1 MCLPTSS
8 ASPTH
13 RGGLDYGCA
22 DVLPRVCHC
31 QRILDSRTRTE
42 GMSRAHPTAWRRRI
56 AASRNSPT
64 LMKSRGH
71 VSCTQS
77 KPRPRSSQ
85 PTPIRIAI
93 RTGARIG
100 VGDQRL
106 VVASLRS
113 LPPLR
118 PFSYTLDYPLAK
130 VRVPERLAEA
140 VVLESYSTGEPPE
153 EPTHPSRMPA

>member
-1 MCLPTSS
+1 MSQES
-8 ASPTH
+8 DASP
-13 RGGLDYGCA
+13 DP
-22 DVLPRVCHC
+22 V
-31 QRILDSRTRTE
+31 I
-42 GMSRAHPTAWRRRI
+42 
-56 AASRNSPT
+56 SPT
-64 LMKSRGH
+64 P
-71 VSCTQS
+71 V
-77 KPRPRSSQ
+77 
-85 PTPIRIAI
+85 RIAI

-118 PFSYTLDYPLAK
+118 PFSYTLDYPLAV